1 MADLAVINIEVVY
14 DNAPMDKL
22 IKSTAAAEAMV
33 KRLNDAE
40 KAHIITLD
48 EAVRG
53 LHEVEVFLKKNSIAM
68 QDSIRLEKESARV
81 AKDNAAIKIAALKE
95 VSAKAEAAFA
105 LSMQRIKEEDSAKA
119 AQLKQISAKAETA
132 FALSM
137 QRIKEEQKE
146 ADAIK
151 SKADAEVASYVQTT
165 LAAEKAAAAKA
176 AAFQKG
182 IGGTLGLGS
191 TNASANGGG
200 TGQAFIA
207 QALKEEANERERLAI
222 AEKREADQLEYLNM
236 KYDKAYAAAK
246 LYKSVQDEIN
256 LAMSKGVGN
265 ADQLQAQLKKLEA
278 EYVAFGAGTT
288 DIKNRF
294 VQQEAAVESSRKG
307 VNKWGLLVQQTGYQA
322 GDFLVQIQS
331 GTNAFVAFG
340 QQATQL
346 VGILPSFYAELG
358 ISALALGGI
367 TLGLSIAIPLLTAIG
382 AYFTRTSDSA
392 KKAKAELSDLDSAI
406 KGIDDT
412 LKKWTQTKEAAAKGM
427 TVEQMFGGKSL
438 EQAKTDLGVALRI
451 AQEIQKEI
459 EDGNAKNKTGLDT
472 IFVQKLESIWGGDA
486 ISRLNA
492 ATAAVE
498 EAKKRIA
505 GIDAKLAEEQKQ
517 SYDESINSLQE
528 EFNMQ
533 VTIAAFGKDSSQ
545 VKNLELK
552 QSIDAYNRQ
561 IDAQVKFNALTEEQ
575 GNQLK
580 GTNKAQQDYL
590 SNAEKISLEEDK
602 KHQTLV
608 RAYEYMGNTMRL
620 SAQQVSNEKEQS
632 DALTQRYAMEMDIA
646 KFGKDSAE
654 VKKRQREDE
663 LALYDKGIDK
673 QVLSGQL
680 EKTAG
685 DVLKIRNRARQDE
698 IDLLQKETDAL
709 NNGTKL
715 VRDYLNTYLN
725 LGKVIKDASKV
736 DLKEVFQKAIN
747 PSSSL
752 YQFVT
757 KTYDMMLNMANM
769 SIRPKLSFDSSSYSE
784 PKQPFGF
791 GSMGGDQVYTA
802 GVGFESTTGTGKDK
816 TTTGTGGGGGIDK
829 VQSLLD
835 SLKTQTEV
843 VDAWYEESQNTLQ
856 SASDKELEI
865 IGGRHEAE
873 LRLETEHQQRMAAI
887 KEAVKQNNLS
897 IVLGSGAQILSALGA
912 HNEKA
917 ARMAKIFGAAQAL
930 ADTYVGAA
938 AALKLPFPANLA
950 AAASIISAGLGFVSA
965 IKSGS
970 SSSGSLV
977 AREEAAR
984 NASIGTSASTQ
995 PATPQTVMIQGI
1007 KPTDIFTGEQLSTLF
1022 DSLYKENR
1030 NRGMVFQVAR

>member
-1 MADLAVINIEVVY
+1 MADLLDIILGIDVSQIKTAKQEMAELGNSFNSATKSASIFEQAFAKVAAQSARDAAFLRDRVRANQDLINSNLGITNSYKSAGQSASAFAVVLNNI
-14 DNAPMDKL
+14 DKVAKAT
-22 IKSTAAAEAMV
+22 IADFNDRIGITGFFKSAEQSASSFETVLNNIDKQAKSFTAAFNQRVGVTGTRA
-33 KRLNDAE
+33 
-40 KAHIITLD
+40 T
-48 EAVRG
+48 
-53 LHEVEVFLKKNSIAM
+53 
-68 QDSIRLEKESARV
+68 DSGAGYSA
-81 AKDNAAIKIAALKE
+81 L
-95 VSAKAEAAFA
+95 
-105 LSMQRIKEEDSAKA
+105 A
-119 AQLKQISAKAETA
+119 AQ
-132 FALSM
+132 
-137 QRIKEEQKE
+137 
-146 ADAIK
+146 AI
-151 SKADAEVASYVQTT
+151 
-165 LAAEKAAAAKA
+165 
-176 AAFQKG
+176 
-182 IGGTLGLGS
+182 
-191 TNASANGGG
+191 
-200 TGQAFIA
+200 
-207 QALKEEANERERLAI
+207 KEEANERDRLAQ
-222 AEKREADQLEYLNM
+222 ATKREADQLEYLNM
-236 KYDKAYAAAK
+236 KYDRGYAAAK

-256 LAMSKGVGN
+256 LAMSRGVGN

-294 VQQEAAVESSRKG
+294 NQQAAAVEGSRKG

-322 GDFLVQIQS
+322 GDFLVQLQS
-331 GTNAFVAFG
+331 GTNVFVAFG

-346 VGILPSFYAELG
+346 VGILPNFAAELG
-358 ISALALGGI
+358 VSALALGGI
-367 TLGLSIAIPLLTAIG
+367 TLGLSIAIPLITAIG
-382 AYFTRTSDSA
+382 AAIMRTVGSTKEGSLGISSYSDTLKGLTEEIKKNEEAFLQAKFGTNSQNIASA
-392 KKAKAELSDLDSAI
+392 KQQIIDLSQELKLLNSQLTTNPPESIGAAIGFALALSDL
-406 KGIDDT
+406 KYR
-412 LKKWTQTKEAAAKGM
+412 KK
-427 TVEQMFGGKSL
+427 
-438 EQAKTDLGVALRI
+438 
-451 AQEIQKEI
+451 
-459 EDGNAKNKTGLDT
+459 
-472 IFVQKLESIWGGDA
+472 
-486 ISRLNA
+486 
-492 ATAAVE
+492 
-498 EAKKRIA
+498 
-505 GIDAKLAEEQKQ
+505 
-517 SYDESINSLQE
+517 SLQE
-528 EFNMQ
+528 ELSLL
-533 VTIAAFGKDSSQ
+533 IAQNQTKTELAAIDKTSATQEQIKLAFIESQ
-545 VKNLELK
+545 KRFSEAML
-552 QSIDAYNRQ
+552 A
-561 IDAQVKFNALTEEQ
+561 T
-575 GNQLK
+575 
-580 GTNKAQQDYL
+580 QQDIAKGHVIAL
-590 SNAEKISLEEDK
+590 KNQAEQL
-602 KHQTLV
+602 
-608 RAYEYMGNTMRL
+608 
-620 SAQQVSNEKEQS
+620 SNEKEQS
-632 DALTQRYAMEMDIA
+632 DALTQRYMMEKDIA

-736 DLKEVFQKAIN
+736 DLKEVFQKAIS

-769 SIRPKLSFDSSSYSE
+769 SIRPKLSFDTSSYSE

-984 NASIGTSASTQ
+984 NASVGGGASSIGTSASTQ